1 MLMDAC
7 SVEVPGTATTAR
19 SSPRR
24 LRFAAGIG
32 IALLVPL
39 TACGQKGPLVLP
51 PSSTAP
57 ATVPPA
63 SAASAPRVP

>member
-7 SVEVPGTATTAR
+7 SVEVPGAATSTR

-32 IALLVPL
+32 IAVLA
-39 TACGQKGPLVLP
+39 ACGQKGPLVLP
-51 PSSTAP
+51 PSNAAP
-57 ATVPPA
+57 ATPPPA